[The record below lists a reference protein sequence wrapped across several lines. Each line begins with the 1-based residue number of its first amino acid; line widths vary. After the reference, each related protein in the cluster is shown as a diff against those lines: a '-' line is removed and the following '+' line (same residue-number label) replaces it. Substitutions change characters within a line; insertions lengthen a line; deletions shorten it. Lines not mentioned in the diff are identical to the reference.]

1 MLGLAR
7 HQKTRCGRIFV
18 PHGRAAH
25 TRKIAKDLLDGALY
39 LSPDQLG
46 VLLAGFVAAFVSGL
60 LACQWMV
67 TLVRNAQLKYFA
79 YYCFTVGALAIAYH
93 FIFMAA

>member
-1 MLGLAR
+1 MAHSAAEFSFLMVVPLILG
-7 HQKTRCGRIFV
+7 
-18 PHGRAAH
+18 
-25 TRKIAKDLLDGALY
+25 KIAKDLLDGALY
-39 LSPDQLG
+39 LSSDQLG

-79 YYCFTVGALAIAYH
+79 YYCFVVGALAITYH
-93 FIFMAA
+93 FIVMAA